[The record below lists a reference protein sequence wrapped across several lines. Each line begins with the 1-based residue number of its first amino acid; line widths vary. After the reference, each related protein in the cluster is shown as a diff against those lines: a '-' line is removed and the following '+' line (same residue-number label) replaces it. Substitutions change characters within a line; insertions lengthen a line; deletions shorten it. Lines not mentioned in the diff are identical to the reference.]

1 MGPIAVSQAF
11 GVSEQQI
18 YIANLLTIFGVQ
30 KLETLGIK
38 GFWQMPIATIA
49 SRLKTTIALAVINDT

>member
-30 KLETLGIK
+30 KLATLGIK
-38 GFWQMPIATIA
+38 GF
-49 SRLKTTIALAVINDT
+49 